1 MGRVPKSYSI
11 HVRNPTKSPF
21 SNKYLVWTFK
31 IRNGGQNKMN
41 IEFAYV
47 PYVRIPKFLEGKQG
61 DMGTFMEWNVY
72 KKISSQTYFK

>member
-1 MGRVPKSYSI
+1 
-11 HVRNPTKSPF
+11 
-21 SNKYLVWTFK
+21 
-31 IRNGGQNKMN
+31 MN

-72 KKISSQTYFK
+72 KKISSQTYFKQPTIKNHFEYT